1 MALEI
6 TFTPQ
11 VLGETEKALNAILY
25 RELGH
30 VELTEHQWIVLRLTV
45 IGGGEVGREQLVGRL
60 AGALKVEAPAAE
72 ARVDEL
78 VAAGL
83 LQASPDAERVAVTE
97 AGGRVHGRVRGA
109 VDEITTRLWGD
120 LPEDDLA
127 TTGRTLTTILERA
140 NAQFGTA

>member
-1 MALEI
+1 
-6 TFTPQ
+6 
-11 VLGETEKALNAILY
+11 
-25 RELGH
+25 
-30 VELTEHQWIVLRLTV
+30 
-45 IGGGEVGREQLVGRL
+45 
-60 AGALKVEAPAAE
+60 
-72 ARVDEL
+72 
-78 VAAGL
+78 
-83 LQASPDAERVAVTE
+83 VTE